1 MMSSAGL
8 DKNAGAFAPFR
19 AAPFAL
25 LWCATVLSNI
35 GTWMMSTASAWMMAD
50 LSPSPMM
57 IAAVQAASAA
67 PIFLFALLAGAL
79 SDLFDK
85 RRLLLFFQGFAA
97 FGAVMFTM
105 AVHFGL
111 ITASL
116 LLAFTVFMSTCAAFV
131 APAWQAIVPQLVE
144 RPALPQALAL
154 NSMGINVARAIGPAC
169 AGLLIVTI
177 GVVAPFAADS
187 LSYVFIIAALWWW
200 KPKPLPASKI
210 AREHVISAM
219 IGGLR
224 YAANS
229 DLKAVLIRSAGFFFF
244 SSAAMSLLPVVVRD
258 SISGDASTYG
268 LLMAAIGVG
277 AIGGTFLLPR
287 LNAASPGTKL
297 LIGTTLTSVGT
308 ITLALAPS
316 LAPALAASAFF
327 GLGWIAVL
335 GTLNAAAQLSLPNWV
350 RARGLALFTMVFSG
364 TMMVG
369 SIVWGS
375 VAQAT
380 GLRTA
385 LYIAGV
391 MGFAAVIALS
401 RYRLG
406 NGSADHVPS
415 AHWPKPIAAMSLGSD
430 QGPVMVSINYRID
443 PTKTSEM
450 LASLYKLE
458 PARRRGGAIWW
469 AAFQD
474 VAAPDRIIEI
484 FVEQSW
490 AAHLRHHERVSGED
504 RKLQETVAAFHL
516 GPELPV
522 VTHWLALESGPD
534 TTKSFYVPS
543 GSLG

>member
-1 MMSSAGL
+1 MMISAGL

-111 ITASL
+111 ITASI

-287 LNAASPGTKL
+287 LNAASSGTKL

-350 RARGLALFTMVFSG
+350 RARGLSLFTMVFSG

-369 SIVWGS
+369 SLIWGA
-375 VAQAT
+375 VAGAFSLT
-380 GLRTA
+380 MALTVAAALGLGAA
-385 LYIAGV
+385 L
-391 MGFAAVIALS
+391 LLR

-406 NGSADHVPS
+406 DGSADLTPS
-415 AHWPKPIAAMSLGSD
+415 AHWPEPVIAD
-430 QGPVMVSINYRID
+430 DITDDHGPVMVTIDYRID
-443 PTKTSEM
+443 PAESDAM
-450 LASLYKLE
+450 LAALTALE
-458 PARRRGGAIWW
+458 PARRWGGASWW
-469 AAFQD
+469 GVYQD
-474 VAAPDRIIEI
+474 VAAPDRVIEI
-484 FVEQSW
+484 FVEASW
-490 AAHLRHHERVSGED
+490 AAHLRHHDRVSEAD
-504 RKLQETVAAFHL
+504 RVLQEAVAALHL
-516 GPELPV
+516 GPEPPL
-522 VTHWLALESGPD
+522 VTHWLAPVAGLPLPAHRADGH
-534 TTKSFYVPS
+534 
-543 GSLG
+543 LG